1 MNITKK
7 ASLFITSTVTLLGL
21 VQPALAMDFSKLE
34 IKVSASINKD
44 CLLSDGHDPV
54 WSCFVNDFKK
64 VPGVE
69 ALVPTP
75 TIYLRPDV
83 PAPLL
88 PYAFLYSV
96 GQFVVMPYSD
106 EELATVFNPRADQFG
121 SQNFRHAAANNFA
134 YWAAGGTVTPS
145 KLEFLKAALSR

>member
-1 MNITKK
+1 MKK
-7 ASLFITSTVTLLGL
+7 ISLVILFAGLLL
-21 VQPALAMDFSKLE
+21 SLTESALAVDLSKLK
-34 IKVSASINKD
+34 IKVSPSINQD

-96 GQFVVMPYSD
+96 GQFVAMPYSD
-106 EELATVFNPRADQFG
+106 QELAAVFNPRADQFG
-121 SQNFRHAAANNFA
+121 SQNFRHAAANTFA
-134 YWAAGGTVTPS
+134 YWAAGGAVTPS
-145 KLEFLKAALSR
+145 KLKFFKAALSR